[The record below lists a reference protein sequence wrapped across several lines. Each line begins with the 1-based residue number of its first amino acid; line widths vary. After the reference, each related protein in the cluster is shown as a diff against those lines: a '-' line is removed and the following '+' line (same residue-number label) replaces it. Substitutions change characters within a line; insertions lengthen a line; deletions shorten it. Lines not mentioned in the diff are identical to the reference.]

1 MTKTRQIIELKK
13 QIADLK
19 TAVNLQNSIIEEQK
33 KELEKIK
40 MIPERFSPKSELF
53 LDSWQQA
60 ELKKRQRE
68 DQEFKELISNCFRT

>member
-1 MTKTRQIIELKK
+1 MTKTRKIIELKK

-19 TAVNLQNSIIEEQK
+19 TTVNLQNSIIDEQE
-33 KELEKIK
+33 KELENTK
-40 MIPERFSPKSELF
+40 MIPERFSPKSEMF

-68 DQEFKELISNCFRT
+68 DREFKDVISETCGL

>member
-53 LDSWQQA
+53 LDYWQQA

-68 DQEFKELISNCFRT
+68 DQEFKEVISDCLGA

>member
-1 MTKTRQIIELKK
+1 MTKTRKIIELKK

-19 TAVNLQNSIIEEQK
+19 TTVNLQNSIIDEQE
-33 KELEKIK
+33 KELENTK
-40 MIPERFSPKSELF
+40 MIPERFSPKSEMF

-68 DQEFKELISNCFRT
+68 DREFKDVISETCEL